1 MPKTPRKIPSRRRK
15 TPRGG
20 GGEEDAKYAQ
30 AAVDAHPLVPVIVN
44 PASRFVVATYWWGN
58 GKQNPNTQWPCP
70 EMYVERAKEELESE
84 LEEDEDDH
92 SYKEFMENVFRPLRN
107 AVTGRDNTPIDNSEE
122 TKRKWNEAKVKRNMM
137 LKKFFNEENVINGLK
152 RYVEKYKREPPAP
165 EGTQPEYGGLVEQPM
180 IFNDMLQRWE
190 NACRAANCNYL
201 TVEYPEFTLNWPKF
215 YQSAINAKPMFIK
228 KALESCGGRGVLY
241 IDGDMLVH
249 KYPKIFD
256 VQGVDFMAHGWN
268 SDPRTNIRFKDW
280 QCFDPYIFET
290 SGGTM
295 FYANTPAAFRLLK
308 DWNDANNKPSNYK
321 KAEDR
326 VLSMMFTMKNKILD
340 TNIIQ
345 LPIEYLWLTDKYN
358 NFTWDG
364 AANVNDAIIEHPA
377 CLTAEEAASEQ
388 GAASNRI
395 PENYV
400 EEINRRT
407 ECFRYAG
414 ILYEYIFFPNKDTV
428 DSLAPYLKYISANH
442 ERKMIDIVPYDDRY
456 GIFNSIV
463 DENKKAVMKMK
474 KPLPPSPVILPYTT
488 PIPEILYHLIQG
500 VDVWIGEKVKQ
511 PGETIEAI
519 AFNKGARIPTNY
531 LSTIVLDITKPMFF
545 SSTSS
550 IVFSLLSMCS
560 SLSDINTH
568 VTDSYMF
575 LSRIRWDLLR
585 IKTDRTSKMPTDVSE
600 QTLVP
605 KMPVIPLTEDEQ
617 VQLNN
622 MKLQQEIEAK
632 ILEAKQGKIPKKVN
646 QIWFGGEIPAWRQYL
661 FDLNKTVAE
670 RNGYTYR
677 LWKNEDRTPA
687 NFESTIGY
695 QEDGLREGAK
705 IGQSRW
711 AQVADL
717 ARLEIIYK
725 EGGIY
730 IDSLFE
736 TSDDFYKEISKA
748 SQEGMLFVG
757 CNEDPCEL
765 ECVGANGNKYLSNSF
780 FAASKMSDALARI
793 LDDAVLSQ
801 IDLEDQNINQTT
813 GPYFLRKAIVDPRAD
828 AVKMLKTE
836 QIYPFPMTGSTRPA
850 EPNPYLLRDA
860 LPNDG
865 SIQVSPTMWLQKN
878 ALEDLRTKGRPIQ
891 PLALYHVGLGGTW
904 ST

>member
-1 MPKTPRKIPSRRRK
+1 MPKTPRKIPSKRRK
-15 TPRGG
+15 TPRNG

-30 AAVDAHPLVPVIVN
+30 AAVDANPLVPVIVN
-44 PASRFVVATYWWGN
+44 PASRFVVATYWWGK

-70 EMYVERAKEELESE
+70 EMYVERAKEQLESE
-84 LEEDEDDH
+84 LEEDPD
-92 SYKEFMENVFRPLRN
+92 YAEFIRNEFIPLRN
-107 AVTGRDNTPIDNSEE
+107 AVTGRNNTSIDTSEE
-122 TKRKWNEAKVKRNMM
+122 TKKKWNEAKVKRSVT
-137 LKKFFNEENVINGLK
+137 LKKFFEKENVKAALR
-152 RYVEKYKREPPAP
+152 RYVEMYKKEPLAP
-165 EGTQPEYGGLVEQPM
+165 EGTPPEYGGLVEQPM
-180 IFNDMLQRWE
+180 IFDTMIKKWE
-190 NACRAANCNYL
+190 DACRAANCNYL
-201 TVEYPEFTLNWPKF
+201 SAEYPEFTLNWPKF

-228 KALESCGGRGVLY
+228 KALESCGGRGILY
-241 IDGDMLVH
+241 IDGDMIVH

-308 DWNDANNKPSNYK
+308 DWNDANNKPVNDR

-364 AANVNDAIIEHPA
+364 AADINDCIIEHPA

-414 ILYEYIFFPNKDTV
+414 ILYEYIFFPNRDTV

-442 ERKMIDIVPYDDRY
+442 ERKMIDIIPYEQRY

-474 KPLPPSPVILPYTT
+474 KQLPPSPAILPYTT

-531 LSTIVLDITKPMFF
+531 LSTVVLDITKPMFF

-560 SLSDINTH
+560 NLSDINTH

-605 KMPVIPLTEDEQ
+605 KLPPVPLTEDEVLQ
-617 VQLNN
+617 VENKKRQD
-622 MKLQQEIEAK
+622 EIEAK
-632 ILEAKQGKIPKKVN
+632 LNQSNQGQIPKKVN
-646 QIWFGGEIPAWRQYL
+646 QIWFGGEIPPWRQYL
-661 FDLNKTVAE
+661 FDSNKTVAE

-687 NFESTIGY
+687 NFESTIAY
-695 QEDGLREGAK
+695 QNDGLKEGEK

-748 SQEGMLFVG
+748 SEEGVLFIG

-765 ECVGANGNKYLSNSF
+765 ECKGAGGKKYLSNSF
-780 FAASKMSDALARI
+780 FAASMMSDVLARI
-793 LDDAVLSQ
+793 LDDAVLAE

-813 GPYFLRKAIVDPRAD
+813 GPYFLRKAIVNPVEDR
-828 AVKMLKTE
+828 VKMFKTE
-836 QIYPFPMTGSTRPA
+836 EIYPFPMSGSTRPA
-850 EPNPYLLRDA
+850 EPNPYLLRA
-860 LPNDG
+860 PLPNDA
-865 SIQVSPTMWLQKN
+865 SIQVNSTMWLQKN